1 MGADVRAQ
9 MRPGLGALPESVL
22 YVGAIA
28 AAFLLAGAVV
38 LYVDNYA
45 WLAPFFVGVG
55 LITYGAGALWRAANV
70 TTWLKVQGKVLK
82 STLGEVLIPGSYGA
96 YTEYY
101 PVVQFEYWSPSG
113 HFVSNK
119 FTISPRDYRNADRT
133 EVQQSLTPYPVGATT
148 EVYVC
153 PKDHRLVVLCP
164 EVSARRRSQYHA
176 ALVGGALV
184 SAISV
189 WVALHAAP

>member
-1 MGADVRAQ
+1 M
-9 MRPGLGALPESVL
+9 
-22 YVGAIA
+22 
-28 AAFLLAGAVV
+28 
-38 LYVDNYA
+38 
-45 WLAPFFVGVG
+45 
-55 LITYGAGALWRAANV
+55 
-70 TTWLKVQGKVLK
+70 
-82 STLGEVLIPGSYGA
+82 LIPGRYGG

-133 EVQQSLTPYPVGATT
+133 EVQQSLTRFPVGATT

-153 PKDHRLVVLCP
+153 PKDHRLAVLCP

-176 ALVGGALV
+176 ALVGGVLV

-189 WVALHAAP
+189 WVALNAAP